1 MSPVGRKEL
10 LDALHQAQKLQAL
23 LQELLVWAQKLRAE
37 MDLRGAPCS
46 PAGARHMLEEHQ
58 ARKVS
63 SRVTGP
69 LWTSSP
75 HCHPFL

>member
-23 LQELLVWAQKLRAE
+23 LQELLVWAQRLRAE
-37 MDLRGAPCS
+37 MDLQGAPCS
-46 PAGARHMLEEHQ
+46 PAGARHMLDEHQ
-58 ARKVS
+58 TRKVS

-69 LWTSSP
+69 LWTLSP
-75 HCHPFL
+75 PCCPFP